1 MAVEFKES
9 RTRENLMRAFG
20 GESQARNRYTIAAET
35 AREQGLFAI
44 SQIFLFTADQERA
57 HAARFYDLLKNL
69 NGTTIAID
77 GSYPVDQFDN
87 VAELLRAAQHN
98 EMEEAGDVYQAFGKT
113 AREEGFLEV
122 SSAFI
127 QIARI
132 EAVHGKRFG
141 KLAELLEENQYFESR
156 REEAWM
162 CLNCGHIYHGKMA
175 PQACPVCRHPRGY
188 FIPASLAPYLNEE
201 FMEQK

>member
-9 RTRENLMRAFG
+9 RTRENLMRAFA
-20 GESQARNRYTIAAET
+20 GESQARNRYTIAGGD
-35 AREQGLFAI
+35 RQGAGAFC
-44 SQIFLFTADQERA
+44 DQPDLPFYRGPGAA

-156 REEAWM
+156 
-162 CLNCGHIYHGKMA
+162 GKRRGCANAATFTMGRWRPRRA
-175 PQACPVCRHPRGY
+175 RCAAIPGDISSRPVWLL
-188 FIPASLAPYLNEE
+188 I
-201 FMEQK
+201 

>member
-9 RTRENLMRAFG
+9 RTRENLMRAFA

-141 KLAELLEENQYFESR
+141 KLAELLDAATFTMGRWRPRRARCAATPEDISFRPVWPPIWMRNSWNKNEVEDGRAEDGKSFESG
-156 REEAWM
+156 A
-162 CLNCGHIYHGKMA
+162 
-175 PQACPVCRHPRGY
+175 
-188 FIPASLAPYLNEE
+188 
-201 FMEQK
+201 